1 MKAGREGIPC
11 GRSMTSYLGV
21 SSGSR
26 EKAQLFRQALHPD
39 PERTCSSCPKKQPP
53 EGAR

>member
-1 MKAGREGIPC
+1 MKKGREGIPC

-26 EKAQLFRQALHPD
+26 EKAQLFRQAHHPD
-39 PERTCSSCPKKQPP
+39 PLMRSSCPKKQPP